1 MNKSDIRRLVLS
13 LKPYYLIIFVCSLI
27 LLCDA
32 AIKVRIQYGIQRVM
46 DSVVNKNSGVFIKY
60 LWFSIGLTTLGMVT
74 AYFSKYFSE
83 KFCNLF
89 NYNTRNKLISHV
101 QELPI
106 YVLKKYSSGDLVS
119 RINNDL
125 PILIQFLN
133 GSLQCVSNLL
143 LIILASAYMIY
154 ISPKLFL
161 VTFVLM
167 PLSTLIYDKINKPA
181 QEYSAKLMKDS
192 SKVNDILQ
200 DVLSGMYVLKS
211 FKLEKIFSKKF
222 QDISTGIKFKN
233 LKIDKLNAYLTPIF
247 LIVKLAPQL
256 IYITYG
262 GYLAIHKEMSIGGL
276 LAFSTLVFYVAGP
289 VEIILNFIGSA
300 RGAIPAIKRIFEII
314 DLKVEENNKKDLEP
328 DLESVPVE
336 FENAAFSYDGKN
348 KVFQN
353 ISFKA
358 PKNSYTALVGSSGI
372 GKSTILKLICGFYNL
387 NGGKIKIFGN
397 DIANINI
404 KSVRKLITYMSQE
417 SYLYPITISEN
428 IAMGKENAS
437 MEEIIKAAK
446 FANAHEFIEKLPSGY
461 DTLIGEGGGG
471 LSGGQCQRVAL
482 ARMILKDAEIV
493 LLDEPTAA
501 LDAKA
506 EAILSE
512 TLEKITKNKTVIVVA
527 HKLATIKNASNIIV
541 FDKNGIIE
549 MGTHKKLMEKKG
561 AYRRLYENSFG
572 ADKGGLAI

>member
-1 MNKSDIRRLVLS
+1 MNKINLKRLMLS

-32 AIKVRIQYGIQRVM
+32 FIKVGIQYELQKVM
-46 DSVVNKNSGVFIKY
+46 DSVVNKNSSIFKKY
-60 LWFSIGLTTLGMVT
+60 MVLAMILTALGMFT

-89 NYNTRNKLISHV
+89 SYNTRNNMISHI

-106 YVLKKYSSGDLVS
+106 YVLKKYSSGDLIS

-133 GSLQCVSNLL
+133 GSLQFISNLV

-161 VTFVLM
+161 VTFILM
-167 PLSTLIYDKINKPA
+167 PISTLIYDKINKPV

-192 SKVNDILQ
+192 SKINDILQ

-222 QDISTGIKFKN
+222 EDISKGIKFKN
-233 LKIDKLNAYLTPIF
+233 LKMDKLNAYLTPIF

-276 LAFSTLVFYVAGP
+276 FAFSTLVFYVAGP

-300 RGAIPAIKRIFEII
+300 RQSIPAVKRIFEIM
-314 DLKVEENNKKDLEP
+314 DLKGEESNKKNLEP
-328 DLESVPVE
+328 DLQSDPIE

-348 KVFQN
+348 NVFQN

-358 PKNSYTALVGSSGI
+358 SKASYTALVGSSGI

-387 NGGKIKIFGN
+387 NGGKIKIFGK
-397 DIANINI
+397 DIADVNI

-446 FANAHEFIEKLPSGY
+446 LANAHEFIEKLPSGY

-471 LSGGQCQRVAL
+471 LSGGQCQRIAL
-482 ARMILKDAEIV
+482 ARMILKDAEVV

-501 LDAKA
+501 LDAEA

-512 TLEKITKNKTVIVVA
+512 TLEKITRNKTVIVVA

-549 MGTHKKLMEKKG
+549 MGTHKKLMENKG
-561 AYRRLYENSFG
+561 TYKRLYENSFG
-572 ADKGGLAI
+572 ADNGGLAI

>member
-1 MNKSDIRRLVLS
+1 MNKSDLKKLMVS
-13 LKPYYLIIFVCSLI
+13 LKPYYLIIFVCNLI
-27 LLCDA
+27 LFCDA
-32 AIKVRIQYGIQRVM
+32 AIKVGIQYGIQNVM
-46 DSVVNKNSGVFIKY
+46 DSVVNKNSKVFIIY
-60 LWFSIGLTTLGMVT
+60 LWFSIGVTVLGMVT

-106 YVLKKYSSGDLVS
+106 YILKKYSSGDLIS

-133 GSLQCVSNLL
+133 GSLQCVFNLV

-161 VTFVLM
+161 VTFILM
-167 PLSTLIYDKINKPA
+167 PLSTLIYDKINRPV

-211 FKLEKIFSKKF
+211 FKLEKIFSEKF
-222 QDISTGIKFKN
+222 EDISKGIIFKN

-276 LAFSTLVFYVAGP
+276 FAFSTLVFYVAGP

-300 RGAIPAIKRIFEII
+300 RQSIPAVKRIFEIM
-314 DLKVEENNKKDLEP
+314 DLKVEENNKSDLEP
-328 DLESVPVE
+328 DLQNISVE

-348 KVFQN
+348 KVFEN

-387 NGGKIKIFGN
+387 DHGKIKIFGK
-397 DIANINI
+397 DMANINI
-404 KSVRKLITYMSQE
+404 KSVRKFITYMSQE
-417 SYLYPITISEN
+417 NYLYPVTIWEN

-446 FANAHEFIEKLPSGY
+446 LANANEFIEKLPKKY

-471 LSGGQCQRVAL
+471 LSGGQCQRIAL
-482 ARMILKDAEIV
+482 ARMILKDAQIV

-506 EAILSE
+506 EALLSE

-549 MGTHKKLMEKKG
+549 MGTHEKLIKNRGVYEK
-561 AYRRLYENSFG
+561 LYKSNFSV
-572 ADKGGLAI
+572 DKGDLAI

>member
-1 MNKSDIRRLVLS
+1 MNKNGLKRLMLS
-13 LKPYYLIIFVCSLI
+13 LRPYYLIIFVCSLI

-32 AIKVRIQYGIQRVM
+32 AIKVGIQYGIQKVM
-46 DSVVNKNSGVFIKY
+46 DSVVNKNSSVFIKY
-60 LWFSIGLTTLGMVT
+60 LWFSIALTTLGMVI

-89 NYNTRNKLISHV
+89 NYNTRNSLISHV

-106 YVLKKYSSGDLVS
+106 YALKKYSSGDLVS
-119 RINNDL
+119 RMNNDL

-133 GSLQCVSNLL
+133 GSLQCISNLV

-161 VTFVLM
+161 ITFILM

-181 QEYSAKLMKDS
+181 QEYSSKLMKDS
-192 SKVNDILQ
+192 SKVNNILQ

-211 FKLEKIFSKKF
+211 FKLEKTFLKKF
-222 QDISTGIKFKN
+222 EDISKGIKFKN

-276 LAFSTLVFYVAGP
+276 FAFSTLVFYVAGP

-300 RGAIPAIKRIFEII
+300 RGSIPAVKRIFEII
-314 DLKVEENNKKDLEP
+314 DLTVEENNKKDLKVDYKSDP
-328 DLESVPVE
+328 IE

-358 PKNSYTALVGSSGI
+358 PKSSYTALVGSSGI
-372 GKSTILKLICGFYNL
+372 GKSTILKLICGFYKL
-387 NGGKIKIFGN
+387 DDGKIKIFGN
-397 DIANINI
+397 DISDVNI
-404 KSVRKLITYMSQE
+404 KNVRKIITYMSQE
-417 SYLYPITISEN
+417 NYLYPITISEN

-446 FANAHEFIEKLPSGY
+446 LANAHEFIEKLPRGY
-461 DTLIGEGGGG
+461 DTLIREGGGG
-471 LSGGQCQRVAL
+471 LSGGQCQRIAL
-482 ARMILKDAEIV
+482 ARMILKDAEVV

-549 MGTHKKLMEKKG
+549 MGTHKKLMENKG
-561 AYRRLYENSFG
+561 AYKRLYENSFG
-572 ADKGGLAI
+572 ANKGGLAI

>member
-1 MNKSDIRRLVLS
+1 MNKINLKRLMLS

-32 AIKVRIQYGIQRVM
+32 FIKVGIQYELQKVM
-46 DSVVNKNSGVFIKY
+46 DSVVNKNSSIFKKY
-60 LWFSIGLTTLGMVT
+60 MVLAMILTALGMFT

-89 NYNTRNKLISHV
+89 SYNTRNNMISHI

-106 YVLKKYSSGDLVS
+106 YVLKKYSSGDLIS

-133 GSLQCVSNLL
+133 GSLQFISNLV

-161 VTFVLM
+161 VTFILM
-167 PLSTLIYDKINKPA
+167 PISTLIYDKINKPV

-192 SKVNDILQ
+192 SKINDILQ

-222 QDISTGIKFKN
+222 EDISKGIKFKN
-233 LKIDKLNAYLTPIF
+233 LKMDKLNAYLTPIF

-276 LAFSTLVFYVAGP
+276 FAFSTLVFYVAGP

-300 RGAIPAIKRIFEII
+300 RQSIPAVKRIFEIMN
-314 DLKVEENNKKDLEP
+314 LKGEESNKKNLEP
-328 DLESVPVE
+328 DLQSDPIE

-348 KVFQN
+348 NVFQN

-358 PKNSYTALVGSSGI
+358 SKASYTALVGSSGI

-397 DIANINI
+397 DIADVNI

-446 FANAHEFIEKLPSGY
+446 LANAHEFIEKLPSGY

-471 LSGGQCQRVAL
+471 LSGGQCQRIAL
-482 ARMILKDAEIV
+482 ARMILKDAEVV

-501 LDAKA
+501 LDAEA

-512 TLEKITKNKTVIVVA
+512 TLEKITRNKTVIVVA

-549 MGTHKKLMEKKG
+549 MGTHKKLMENKG
-561 AYRRLYENSFG
+561 TYKRLYENSFG
-572 ADKGGLAI
+572 VDKGGLAI